1 MNEILKIKN
10 ITKDYGIKG
19 FKTRVLKD
27 ISLNINKG
35 DFIAIMGPS
44 GAGKT
49 TLLNIM
55 STLDKQTSGDVIL
68 DGIDVSKVK
77 NKELSKL
84 RREKIGFIFQDYNLL
99 DNMTLMNNI
108 ALPLALG
115 KKKSKEIEDRVINI
129 AKKFGLENHLDKYP
143 YQLSGGMARRVLVS
157 TALLSE
163 PKLVVADEPT
173 PGLDEK
179 TVQETLNHFKQ
190 MKKDGIGVLLITHDI
205 HAALEV
211 ADRIG
216 IFYSGYV
223 IEIAENKDFSGDGE
237 NLLHPYTKALY
248 KALPK
253 NGFELI
259 KGHQPLHGE
268 IQQGCPY
275 YDRCEMKFDRC
286 KDERP
291 ELIDLG
297 NKKVRCF
304 KYEEEA

>member
-27 ISLNINKG
+27 ISLNVNKG

-68 DGIDVSKVK
+68 DNIDISKVK

-115 KKKSKEIEDRVINI
+115 KKKSKEIEEKVINI

-143 YQLSGGMARRVLVS
+143 YQLSGGQKQRGAAARSLITNPAVIF
-157 TALLSE
+157 
-163 PKLVVADEPT
+163 ADEPT
-173 PGLDEK
+173 GALDSKSAYELLDSLEK
-179 TVQETLNHFKQ
+179 VNKENNATII
-190 MKKDGIGVLLITHDI
+190 MITHNPLT
-205 HAALEV
+205 ASYANEV
-211 ADRIG
+211 YMINDGNIRCKLNKG
-216 IFYSGYV
+216 DSRKDFYSK
-223 IEIAENKDFSGDGE
+223 IMDMIASMGGE
-237 NLLHPYTKALY
+237 
-248 KALPK
+248 
-253 NGFELI
+253 
-259 KGHQPLHGE
+259 
-268 IQQGCPY
+268 
-275 YDRCEMKFDRC
+275 M
-286 KDERP
+286 
-291 ELIDLG
+291 
-297 NKKVRCF
+297 
-304 KYEEEA
+304 

>member
-27 ISLNINKG
+27 ISLNVNKG

-143 YQLSGGMARRVLVS
+143 YQLSGGQKQRGAAARSLITNPAVIF
-157 TALLSE
+157 
-163 PKLVVADEPT
+163 ADEPT
-173 PGLDEK
+173 GALDSKSAYELLDSLEK
-179 TVQETLNHFKQ
+179 VNKENNATII
-190 MKKDGIGVLLITHDI
+190 MITHNPLT
-205 HAALEV
+205 ASYANEV
-211 ADRIG
+211 YMINDGNIRCKLNKG
-216 IFYSGYV
+216 DSRKEFYSKIMDMLASMG
-223 IEIAENKDFSGDGE
+223 GE
-237 NLLHPYTKALY
+237 
-248 KALPK
+248 
-253 NGFELI
+253 
-259 KGHQPLHGE
+259 
-268 IQQGCPY
+268 
-275 YDRCEMKFDRC
+275 M
-286 KDERP
+286 
-291 ELIDLG
+291 
-297 NKKVRCF
+297 
-304 KYEEEA
+304 

>member
-27 ISLNINKG
+27 ISLNVNKG

-68 DGIDVSKVK
+68 DKIDVSKVK

-115 KKKSKEIEDRVINI
+115 KKKSKEIEEKVINI

-143 YQLSGGMARRVLVS
+143 YQLSGGQKQRGAAARSLITNPAVIF
-157 TALLSE
+157 
-163 PKLVVADEPT
+163 ADEPT
-173 PGLDEK
+173 GALDSKSAYELLDSLEK
-179 TVQETLNHFKQ
+179 VNKENNATII
-190 MKKDGIGVLLITHDI
+190 MITHDPLT
-205 HAALEV
+205 ASYANEV
-211 ADRIG
+211 YMINDGNIRCKLNKG
-216 IFYSGYV
+216 DSKKEFYSKIMDMLASMG
-223 IEIAENKDFSGDGE
+223 GE
-237 NLLHPYTKALY
+237 
-248 KALPK
+248 
-253 NGFELI
+253 
-259 KGHQPLHGE
+259 
-268 IQQGCPY
+268 
-275 YDRCEMKFDRC
+275 M
-286 KDERP
+286 
-291 ELIDLG
+291 
-297 NKKVRCF
+297 
-304 KYEEEA
+304 

>member
-27 ISLNINKG
+27 ISLNVNKG

-115 KKKSKEIEDRVINI
+115 KKKSKEIEEKVINI

-143 YQLSGGMARRVLVS
+143 YQLSGGQKQRGAAARTLITNPAVIF
-157 TALLSE
+157 
-163 PKLVVADEPT
+163 ADEPT
-173 PGLDEK
+173 GALDSKSAYELLDSLEK
-179 TVQETLNHFKQ
+179 VNKENNATII
-190 MKKDGIGVLLITHDI
+190 MITHDPLT
-205 HAALEV
+205 ASYANEV
-211 ADRIG
+211 YMINDGNIRCKLNKG
-216 IFYSGYV
+216 DSRKEFYSKIMDMLASMG
-223 IEIAENKDFSGDGE
+223 GE
-237 NLLHPYTKALY
+237 
-248 KALPK
+248 
-253 NGFELI
+253 
-259 KGHQPLHGE
+259 
-268 IQQGCPY
+268 
-275 YDRCEMKFDRC
+275 M
-286 KDERP
+286 
-291 ELIDLG
+291 
-297 NKKVRCF
+297 
-304 KYEEEA
+304 

>member
-27 ISLNINKG
+27 ISLNVNKG

-143 YQLSGGMARRVLVS
+143 YQLSGGQKQRGAAARSLITNPAVIF
-157 TALLSE
+157 
-163 PKLVVADEPT
+163 ADEPT
-173 PGLDEK
+173 GALDSKSAYELLDSLEK
-179 TVQETLNHFKQ
+179 VNKENNATII
-190 MKKDGIGVLLITHDI
+190 MITHDPLT
-205 HAALEV
+205 ASYANEV
-211 ADRIG
+211 YMINDGNIRCKLNKG
-216 IFYSGYV
+216 DSRKEFYSKIMDMLASMG
-223 IEIAENKDFSGDGE
+223 GE
-237 NLLHPYTKALY
+237 
-248 KALPK
+248 
-253 NGFELI
+253 
-259 KGHQPLHGE
+259 
-268 IQQGCPY
+268 
-275 YDRCEMKFDRC
+275 M
-286 KDERP
+286 
-291 ELIDLG
+291 
-297 NKKVRCF
+297 
-304 KYEEEA
+304 

>member
-10 ITKDYGIKG
+10 ITKDYGVKG

-27 ISLNINKG
+27 ISLYVIKG

-84 RREKIGFIFQDYNLL
+84 RREKIGFIFQEYNLL

-143 YQLSGGMARRVLVS
+143 YQLSGGQKQRGAAARSLITNPSVIF
-157 TALLSE
+157 
-163 PKLVVADEPT
+163 ADEPT
-173 PGLDEK
+173 GALDSKSAYELLDSLEK
-179 TVQETLNHFKQ
+179 VNRENNATII
-190 MKKDGIGVLLITHDI
+190 MITHDPLT
-205 HAALEV
+205 ASYANEV
-211 ADRIG
+211 YMINDGNIRCKLNKG
-216 IFYSGYV
+216 DSRKDFYSK
-223 IEIAENKDFSGDGE
+223 IMDMIASMGGE
-237 NLLHPYTKALY
+237 
-248 KALPK
+248 
-253 NGFELI
+253 
-259 KGHQPLHGE
+259 
-268 IQQGCPY
+268 
-275 YDRCEMKFDRC
+275 M
-286 KDERP
+286 
-291 ELIDLG
+291 
-297 NKKVRCF
+297 
-304 KYEEEA
+304 

>member
-19 FKTRVLKD
+19 FRTRVLKD
-27 ISLNINKG
+27 ISLNVNKG

-115 KKKSKEIEDRVINI
+115 KKKSKEIEEKVINI

-143 YQLSGGMARRVLVS
+143 YQLSGGQKQRGAAARSLITNPAVIF
-157 TALLSE
+157 
-163 PKLVVADEPT
+163 ADEPT
-173 PGLDEK
+173 GALDSKSAYELLDSLEK
-179 TVQETLNHFKQ
+179 VNKENNATII
-190 MKKDGIGVLLITHDI
+190 MITHDPLT
-205 HAALEV
+205 ASYANEV
-211 ADRIG
+211 YMINDGNIRCKLNKG
-216 IFYSGYV
+216 DSRKEFYSKIMDMLASMG
-223 IEIAENKDFSGDGE
+223 GE
-237 NLLHPYTKALY
+237 
-248 KALPK
+248 
-253 NGFELI
+253 
-259 KGHQPLHGE
+259 
-268 IQQGCPY
+268 
-275 YDRCEMKFDRC
+275 M
-286 KDERP
+286 
-291 ELIDLG
+291 
-297 NKKVRCF
+297 
-304 KYEEEA
+304 

>member
-27 ISLNINKG
+27 ISLDVNKG

-143 YQLSGGMARRVLVS
+143 YQLSGGQKQRGAAARSLITNPAVIF
-157 TALLSE
+157 
-163 PKLVVADEPT
+163 ADEPT
-173 PGLDEK
+173 GALDSKSAYELLDSLEK
-179 TVQETLNHFKQ
+179 VNKENNATII
-190 MKKDGIGVLLITHDI
+190 MITHDPLT
-205 HAALEV
+205 ASYANEV
-211 ADRIG
+211 YMISDGNIRCKLNKG
-216 IFYSGYV
+216 DSRKEFYSK
-223 IEIAENKDFSGDGE
+223 IMDMIASMGGE
-237 NLLHPYTKALY
+237 
-248 KALPK
+248 
-253 NGFELI
+253 
-259 KGHQPLHGE
+259 
-268 IQQGCPY
+268 
-275 YDRCEMKFDRC
+275 M
-286 KDERP
+286 
-291 ELIDLG
+291 
-297 NKKVRCF
+297 
-304 KYEEEA
+304 